1 MSVIPATIATQAAT
15 WYSRSDWG
23 AAGAMTTGAG
33 AAGGGG
39 LDGLGV
45 SLIPA

>member
-1 MSVIPATIATQAAT
+1 MRVTPATIATQAAT
-15 WYSRSDWG
+15 WYSRSECG
-23 AAGAMTTGAG
+23 AAGAMTGAG

-39 LDGLGV
+39 VDGSGV